1 MRKSLA
7 IAVICVLCS
16 FAAFAFDRGF
26 EQREFGEAVKPPITA
41 GTVHKDSPTLGLCI
55 VHTDEIAR
63 AGAIDLYIYYVDI
76 DGVPGFSKGDIVKR
90 ESRHLCASM

>member
-7 IAVICVLCS
+7 MAVICVLCS
-16 FAAFAFDRGF
+16 FAALAFDV
-26 EQREFGEAVKPPITA
+26 AVKPPITA

-63 AGAIDLYIYYVDI
+63 AGPIDLYIYYVDI
-76 DGVPGFSKGDIVKR
+76 DGVPGLSKGDIVKS
-90 ESRHLCASM
+90 EIRHLCKSM